1 MKKKLVGSAL
11 VIAALA
17 PSMAVPYQQQGPA
30 KPGTQGPAREKESS
44 DARRRLVEEKVKE
57 IIADQ
62 LGVEKGEIKPDA
74 RFVEDLGADSLD
86 CVEFVLRFEEEF
98 SIEIPD
104 EDAEKLL
111 RVRDVY
117 DYVVKRVQQD
127 SKQVKVR
134 LP

>member
-17 PSMAVPYQQQGPA
+17 PSPAFPYQQQGPA
-30 KPGTQGPAREKESS
+30 KRSAQGPAREKESS
-44 DARRRLVEEKVKE
+44 EARRKVLEEKVKE

-62 LGVEKGEIKPDA
+62 LGVDKGEIKPDA

-86 CVEFVLRFEEEF
+86 CVELVMGLEEEF

-111 RVRDVY
+111 RVRDAY
-117 DYVVKRVQQD
+117 DYVEKRLQQN
-127 SKQVKVR
+127 SKKVEEK